1 MNEPATHRDLQAL
14 RDLFESN
21 RKSDKEA
28 IALALTSAEKAV
40 DKANEANEKRLDG
53 LNELRSMAQDQ
64 ANSYLRRDVYDTQHR
79 ALGDKVDILAERVSG
94 IEGRFLAIGIVGT
107 LFGIG
112 GVILAL
118 LK

>member
-28 IALALTSAEKAV
+28 IALALSAAEKAV

-53 LNELRSMAQDQ
+53 LNELRALTNDQ
-64 ANSYLRRDVYDTQHR
+64 AATYARKDVTDAKLET
-79 ALGDKVDILAERVSG
+79 LSEKVAS
-94 IEGRFLAIGIVGT
+94 IEGRFLAIGVIGT
-107 LFGIG
+107 VFGIG
-112 GVILAL
+112 GVIFAL
-118 LK
+118 TK

>member
-14 RDLFESN
+14 RDLFDSN

-28 IALALTSAEKAV
+28 IGLALNAAEKAV

-53 LNELRSMAQDQ
+53 LNELRALANDQ
-64 ANSYLRRDVYDTQHR
+64 SATYARKDVTETR
-79 ALGDKVDILAERVSG
+79 IELLAERVSS
-94 IEGRFLAIGIVGT
+94 IEGRFLAIATIGT
-107 LFGIG
+107 IFGIG
-112 GVILAL
+112 GVIFAI